1 MRKRDLKTG
10 LLICLLFQLHCLS
23 GSAIERITSIG
34 AKESA
39 MALAVVALPGHF
51 SIFQNQAFL
60 VEEKFSSL
68 NLSFRQ
74 PWLIKGYHESALSLI
89 CPIPSAVLAL
99 GVVQSSVATYKETS
113 VSISMAKRLTRKL
126 SGGICVN
133 YFFLNLPETGQSIG
147 SFQVDCGIGYQH
159 SRRLS
164 LGIHLRNCA
173 QTAAETFQ
181 YNLVFP
187 LVIRGG
193 ASSRLSEQLLL
204 AGETIFK
211 KNDGV
216 AFRFGTEYKIIENF
230 LLRGGLSTNPFQHSF
245 GFGYRWRFCQ
255 LDFALV
261 HHEILG
267 YSPLLSINFDFN
279 R

>member
-10 LLICLLFQLHCLS
+10 LLICLLLQIHCLS
-23 GSAIERITSIG
+23 SSAIERISAIG
-34 AKESA
+34 ARESA
-39 MALAVVALPGHF
+39 MALAVVALSGHF

-60 VEEKFSSL
+60 AEEKFSSL

-74 PWLIKGYHESALSLI
+74 PWLIKGYHENALSLV
-89 CPIPSAVLAL
+89 CPIPSAVLAI
-99 GVVQSSVATYKETS
+99 GVAQSSVATYKETS
-113 VSISMAKRLTRKL
+113 VSISMAKKLTRKL
-126 SGGICVN
+126 SGGICIN
-133 YFFLNLPETGQSIG
+133 YFFLNLPETSQSTG
-147 SFQVDCGIGYQH
+147 SFQVDGGIGYQH

-164 LGIHLRNCA
+164 FGIHLRNCA

-181 YNLVFP
+181 YKLVFP
-187 LVIRGG
+187 LVIRCG
-193 ASSRLSEQLLL
+193 ASCRLSEQLLL
-204 AGETIFK
+204 TGETIYEK
-211 KNDGV
+211 KGGV
-216 AFRFGTEYKIIENF
+216 ALRFGSEYKLIENF
-230 LLRGGLSTNPFQHSF
+230 LLRGGLTTNPFQHSF

-267 YSPLLSINFDFN
+267 YSPLFSFNFNFN

>member
-10 LLICLLFQLHCLS
+10 LLICLLLQIQCLS
-23 GSAIERITSIG
+23 SSAIERISAIG
-34 AKESA
+34 ARESA

-60 VEEKFSSL
+60 AEEKFSSL

-99 GVVQSSVATYKETS
+99 GVLQSAVATYKETS
-113 VSISMAKRLTRKL
+113 VSISMAKKLTRRL

-133 YFFLNLPETGQSIG
+133 YFFLNLPETSQSTG

-173 QTAAETFQ
+173 QTPAETFQ
-181 YNLVFP
+181 YNLLLP
-187 LVIRGG
+187 LLIRCG
-193 ASSRLSEQLLL
+193 ASCRLSEQLLL
-204 AGETIFK
+204 TGETTFEK
-211 KNDGV
+211 KDGV
-216 AFRFGTEYKIIENF
+216 AFRFGTEYKLIENF
-230 LLRGGLSTNPFQHSF
+230 LLRGGLTTNPFQHSF

-267 YSPLLSINFDFN
+267 YSPLFSINFNFN

>member
-10 LLICLLFQLHCLS
+10 LLICLLLQIHCLS
-23 GSAIERITSIG
+23 SSAIERISAIG
-34 AKESA
+34 ARESA

-60 VEEKFSSL
+60 AEEKFSSL

-89 CPIPSAVLAL
+89 FPIPSAVLAI
-99 GVVQSSVATYKETS
+99 GVAQSSVASYKETS
-113 VSISMAKRLTRKL
+113 VSISMAKKLTRKL
-126 SGGICVN
+126 SGGICIN
-133 YFFLNLPETGQSIG
+133 YFFLNLPETGRSTG

-187 LVIRGG
+187 LVIRSG
-193 ASSRLSEQLLL
+193 ASCRLSEQLLL
-204 AGETIFK
+204 TGETTFEK
-211 KNDGV
+211 DGGV
-216 AFRFGTEYKIIENF
+216 TFRFGTEYKLIENF
-230 LLRGGLSTNPFQHSF
+230 LLRGGLTTNPFQHSF

-267 YSPLLSINFDFN
+267 YSPLFSFNFNFN

>member
-10 LLICLLFQLHCLS
+10 LLICLLLQIQCLS
-23 GSAIERITSIG
+23 SSAIERISAIG
-34 AKESA
+34 ARESA

-60 VEEKFSSL
+60 AEDKFPSL

-89 CPIPSAVLAL
+89 CPIPSAVLAI
-99 GVVQSSVATYKETS
+99 GVAQSSVASYKETS
-113 VSISMAKRLTRKL
+113 VSISMAKKLTRKL
-126 SGGICVN
+126 SGGICIN
-133 YFFLNLPETGQSIG
+133 YFFLNLPETGRNIG

-159 SRRLS
+159 SRRLT

-187 LVIRGG
+187 LVIRSG
-193 ASSRLSEQLLL
+193 ASCRLSEQLLL
-204 AGETIFK
+204 AAETTFEK
-211 KNDGV
+211 DGGV
-216 AFRFGTEYKIIENF
+216 AFRFGSEYKLIENF
-230 LLRGGLSTNPFQHSF
+230 LLRGGIMTNPFQHSF
-245 GFGYRWRFCQ
+245 GFGYRWRICQ
-255 LDFALV
+255 LDFAFV

-267 YSPLLSINFDFN
+267 YSPLFSINFNFN

>member
-10 LLICLLFQLHCLS
+10 LLICLLLQIHGLS
-23 GSAIERITSIG
+23 SSAIERISAIG
-34 AKESA
+34 ARESA

-51 SIFQNQAFL
+51 SVFQNQAFL
-60 VEEKFSSL
+60 AEEKTSSL

-89 CPIPSAVLAL
+89 CPIPSAVVAL
-99 GVVQSSVATYKETS
+99 GLAQSAVANYKETS
-113 VSISMAKRLTRKL
+113 ISISMAKKLTRRLT
-126 SGGICVN
+126 GGICVN
-133 YFFLNLPETGQSIG
+133 YFFLNLPETGRNIG
-147 SFQVDCGIGYQH
+147 SFQVDAGIGYQH

-164 LGIHLRNCA
+164 MGVHLRNCA

-187 LVIRGG
+187 LVIRSGV
-193 ASSRLSEQLLL
+193 ACRLSEQLLL
-204 AGETIFK
+204 AGETTFE
-211 KNDGV
+211 NDREV
-216 AFRFGTEYKIIENF
+216 AFRFGTEYKLIENF
-230 LLRGGLSTNPFQHSF
+230 LLRGGLTTNPFQHSF
-245 GFGYRWRFCQ
+245 GFGYCWRFCQ

-267 YSPLLSINFDFN
+267 YSPLFSINFNFN

>member
-10 LLICLLFQLHCLS
+10 LLICLLLQIQCLS
-23 GSAIERITSIG
+23 SSAIERISAIG
-34 AKESA
+34 AREAA

-60 VEEKFSSL
+60 AEEKFPSL

-74 PWLIKGYHESALSLI
+74 PWLIKGYHESALSLVF
-89 CPIPSAVLAL
+89 PIPSAVLSL
-99 GVVQSSVATYKETS
+99 GVAQSAVATYKETS
-113 VSISMAKRLTRKL
+113 VSISMAKKLTRKL
-126 SGGICVN
+126 SAGICIN
-133 YFFLNLPETGQSIG
+133 YFFLNLPGTSQSTG

-181 YNLVFP
+181 YNLLFP
-187 LVIRGG
+187 LVIRSG
-193 ASSRLSEQLLL
+193 ASCRLSEQLLL
-204 AGETIFK
+204 AGETTFEK
-211 KNDGV
+211 VGGV
-216 AFRFGTEYKIIENF
+216 AFRFGTEYKLIENF
-230 LLRGGLSTNPFQHSF
+230 LLRGGLTTNPFQHSF

-267 YSPLLSINFDFN
+267 YSPLFSINFNFN
-279 R
+279 K